1 MEGIKYKADIL
12 IALGYCLVVWVMLD
26 KVSPKVKL
34 KQIDSPDHNY
44 SQIGASDRTVPLNVW
59 PFLYL
64 KFDLSVMPHT
74 LGLITS
80 FSENEKTEQF
90 RLTSLSFHCDIVL

>member
-34 KQIDSPDHNY
+34 K
-44 SQIGASDRTVPLNVW
+44 
-59 PFLYL
+59 
-64 KFDLSVMPHT
+64 
-74 LGLITS
+74 
-80 FSENEKTEQF
+80 
-90 RLTSLSFHCDIVL
+90 